1 MDCKTLYRLLSI
13 SAPDFDLKSLAH
25 SLALW
30 TGAKDRVAMTLPGSL
45 T

>member
-1 MDCKTLYRLLSI
+1 MDCKTLYALSSI
-13 SAPDFDLKSLAH
+13 GAPDFDLSLAH

-30 TGAKDRVAMTLPGSL
+30 TGARDRVAMTLQGSL